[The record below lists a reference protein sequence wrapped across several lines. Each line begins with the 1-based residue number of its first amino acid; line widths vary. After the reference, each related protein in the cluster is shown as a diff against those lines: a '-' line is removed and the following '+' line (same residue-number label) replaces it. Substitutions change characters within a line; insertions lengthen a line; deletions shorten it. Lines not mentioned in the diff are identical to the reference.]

1 MDPKFL
7 EARDHV
13 LKAREALHRG
23 DKASAWKLGEQ
34 AALLVPDMED
44 AWLILAASDT
54 NPEDALA
61 YAQKALEINPSS
73 TRAHKAVEWTRGRT
87 KQAPAPKETV
97 EPVAEPIA
105 DLRTYAS
112 VAALTPETML

>member
-23 DKASAWKLGEQ
+23 DKTSAWKLGEQ

-61 YAQKALEINPSS
+61 YAQKALEINPLS
-73 TRAHKAVEWTRGRT
+73 TRARKAVEWTQGRT
-87 KQAPAPKETV
+87 KQGQAPKEST
-97 EPVAEPIA
+97 EPVTEPIA
-105 DLRTYAS
+105 EMRSYAS
-112 VAALTPETML
+112 VA